1 MYNKEKASY
10 MRTHNKNV
18 RTTITLRFNYQ
29 FHSSLFLLIIICVY
43 HTQFVSAVQPT
54 QQQSSTDRQSTNM
67 SINLCCTWDEQ
78 ISDGVLK
85 YKVINMDHRQRTD
98 VREAFQSWDKQLTAL
113 KLVEVPS
120 SEENAEIVVT
130 FGDIGNGNTNQFV
143 KSKGAGQVA
152 GQSVNNLDQ
161 DGYVKNATIIL
172 SDEVFKKRSD
182 PKTLFAV
189 VQHEIGHV
197 LGLGHANFNDDLMN
211 PMVTSEIGKVSVC
224 DVNGVIKANEGT
236 LMKKILP
243 SYLPDLEGKKFVN
256 C

>member
-1 MYNKEKASY
+1 
-10 MRTHNKNV
+10 MRTA
-18 RTTITLRFNYQ
+18 ITLRFNCQ
-29 FHSSLFLLIIICVY
+29 FHSSYYLPIILCVFY
-43 HTQFVSAVQPT
+43 TQFVLVVVFI
-54 QQQSSTDRQSTNM
+54 QQSSAVNQSTNM
-67 SINLCCTWDEQ
+67 SINLCCAWDEQ

-85 YKVINMDHRQRTD
+85 YRIIDMEHGQRNG
-98 VREAFQSWDKQLTAL
+98 VGEAFHSWNKQLAGL
-113 KLVEVPS
+113 RLVEVTSP
-120 SEENAEIVVT
+120 EENAEIVVT
-130 FGDIGNGNTNQFV
+130 IGDIDNGNTNQFV

-161 DGYVKNATIIL
+161 DGDIKNATIIL

-211 PMVTSEIGKVSVC
+211 PMVTSEIDKVSVC
-224 DVNGVIKANEGT
+224 DVDGVIKVNEGT

-243 SYLPDLEGKKFVN
+243 SYLPDLEGKRVVN
-256 C
+256 CSEAT